1 MQKILF
7 TGVIFLLAY
16 FYVQS
21 QDLQWTGKAMNLDFF
36 DEANWEDPNTE
47 IAPIAGTL
55 EPQSPVNM
63 HLLIEDA
70 ANNIISQDV
79 IDLGSGSI
87 TLVNAELVAPA
98 ISSGRVTI
106 GYDAYLS
113 LTDNNP
119 VSENTIVDFLSGIGW
134 LKLSA
139 VEPGEVLNQLLSQFL
154 AKGQAAVYQ
163 NNLRI
168 DNYYHLGSLVRLND
182 TDTQPIKIYSMPF
195 SGGFSHNLLVNEFY
209 QGDGLPGQMNNNIQ
223 SFVLKRGFMATL
235 AINED
240 GTGLSKVFIASEED
254 LVINEMPE
262 ILSHLTSFIRVIPWN
277 WVAKKGIGGNVT
289 GLNETWH
296 YNWGLTGNSSIN
308 REIGPMAW
316 GYNGASPESVEILKN
331 KYKATH
337 VMGFNESDNCN
348 DQSGQYFDL
357 CQTDVAVPRYRNL
370 MKTGLRMVSPA
381 TREGGALTWLKD
393 FHTKATAMDIR
404 IDVIAVHWYDW
415 GGNPA
420 NTPNANPEQVF
431 NRFKNYLT
439 NVYNYYK
446 LPIWIT
452 EFNAN
457 PNRNTPVQEG
467 FMELAIPYLES
478 LHYVERYAWFQPF
491 SGTGDYYDGS
501 SNYTNVGSF
510 YRDFVSTPT
519 VDEATLLSP
528 SNLDGKVPDVTS
540 VSHFPSHNDF
550 IIYPN
555 PVSGLLFIKNASE
568 LNEAEIFDIS
578 GSRVARRQINS
589 STIDVSSLSRGIY
602 LVRIGNVNKRF
613 IKL

>member
-1 MQKILF
+1 MQKILL
-7 TGVIFLLAY
+7 TGAFFLIAILN
-16 FYVQS
+16 VSS
-21 QDLQWTGKAMNLDFF
+21 QDLQWTGSAMNLNFF
-36 DEANWEDPNTE
+36 DEANWENPENGNVPPD
-47 IAPIAGTL
+47 GTL
-55 EPQSPVNM
+55 DPQSPVNM

-70 ANNIISQDV
+70 GNPIFAQSV
-79 IDLGSGSI
+79 IDLGSGSLTI
-87 TLVNAELVAPA
+87 VNAELNAPGFL
-98 ISSGRVTI
+98 SGSVTI
-106 GYDAYLS
+106 GYDSYVTLS
-113 LTDNNP
+113 ESNP
-119 VSENTIVDFLSGIGW
+119 VSENTTVDFISGIGW
-134 LKLSA
+134 LKLPA
-139 VEPGEVLNQLLSQFL
+139 VEPGEALNQLLSQFL
-154 AKGQAAVYQ
+154 ANGNAAVYPG
-163 NNLRI
+163 NLRI

-182 TDTQPIKIYSMPF
+182 INTQPIKIYSMPF
-195 SGGFSHNLLVNEFY
+195 AGGFSHNLLVNEFY
-209 QGDGLPGQMNNNIQ
+209 QGDGLPGQMNNNVQ
-223 SFVLKRGFMATL
+223 SFVLKRGFMATM

-262 ILSHLTSFIRVIPWN
+262 VLSHLTSFIRVIPWN
-277 WVAKKGIGGNVT
+277 WVAKKGNGGNVT
-289 GLNETWH
+289 GLNESWH
-296 YNWGLTGNSSIN
+296 YNWGLTGNSSIH

-316 GYNGASPESVEILKN
+316 GYNGASPESIEILKN
-331 KYKATH
+331 KYKVTH

-381 TREGGALTWLKD
+381 PREEGALNWLKE

-457 PNRNTPVQEG
+457 IHRTTAVQEG
-467 FMELAIPYLES
+467 FMALAIPYLES

-491 SGTGDYYDGS
+491 SGTGYFYDDSGD
-501 SNYTNVGSF
+501 YTNVGNF
-510 YRDFVSTPT
+510 YRDFVSTPA
-519 VDEATLLSP
+519 VNEASLLSP
-528 SNLDGKVPDVTS
+528 NNLDGKAPDVTHIGNPDS
-540 VSHFPSHNDF
+540 DQRLK
-550 IIYPN
+550 IYPN
-555 PVSGLLFIKNASE
+555 PASDVLYLNTKTYPEYIEIYDITGLL
-568 LNEAEIFDIS
+568 
-578 GSRVARRQINS
+578 VARLEVSS
-589 STIDVSSLSRGIY
+589 STVDVSSLNQGVYFIRT
-602 LVRIGNVNKRF
+602 GNDSQRF
-613 IKL
+613 VKL